1 MTDIINK
8 LKNKIYLL
16 IGRAILKAVN
26 NTGNIQ
32 KLKMV
37 GLYNENMS
45 DVDRVQDY
53 GIETYPKVT
62 KNTEVIIIF
71 PNGNRDAGIAL
82 KVGDRTYRPSGM
94 AVGDVYLYDY
104 RGTEIKIDSVG
115 ITLKSGDASGW
126 KPNVLTTDPFSG
138 VTHGGIPAGIIK
150 LKGE

>member
-26 NTGNIQ
+26 NKGNIQ
-32 KLKMV
+32 KLKV
-37 GLYNENMS
+37 TGLYNETIS
-45 DVDRVQDY
+45 DVDRIQEY
-53 GIETYPKVT
+53 GLETYPKAGT
-62 KNTEVIIIF
+62 AEVVILF
-71 PNGNRDAGIAL
+71 PNGNRDGGVVI
-82 KVGDRTYRPSGM
+82 KVGDKTYRPSGQSE
-94 AVGDVYLYDY
+94 GDVYLYDY
-104 RGTEIKIDSVG
+104 RGTEIKIDSAG